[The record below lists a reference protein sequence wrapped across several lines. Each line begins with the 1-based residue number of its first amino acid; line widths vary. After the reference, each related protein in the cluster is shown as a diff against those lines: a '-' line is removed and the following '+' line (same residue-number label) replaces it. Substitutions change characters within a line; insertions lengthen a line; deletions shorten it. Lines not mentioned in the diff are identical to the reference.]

1 MSHFTQRAE
10 APGMVSLMSLLSLI
24 LMMLSLS
31 SSTVHSFSI
40 HGMSSATS
48 AASVSARQ
56 YQRCSTTT
64 ATTMTT
70 TVTRLQQSIN
80 SEVTSSFS
88 FIETELRGAAMRL
101 HTTMQAPKEGKVV
114 VENTPPTEKYIPTLA
129 DYLQFLVDSLHVYQ
143 AFEHIL
149 QQSPALRPFQATPL
163 DRVQPLEQDIDYL
176 CSTFDLPRPTVGTA
190 GTWYADH
197 LHSIATCTPQFM
209 CHYYNFYF
217 AHTAGGRMI
226 GKQMASLLLD
236 KKTLEFYKWNGDL
249 NDIKNKIK
257 ADIEIMAAAW
267 NEGERKQ
274 CVDAT
279 AMAFRGGGGINSY
292 LNGGKRGH

>member
-1 MSHFTQRAE
+1 MSHFTQRVE

-40 HGMSSATS
+40 HGMSSATTAG
-48 AASVSARQ
+48 AAARQ
-56 YQRCSTTT
+56 YQQCSTAT

-149 QQSPALRPFQATPL
+149 QQSPALRPFQGCC
-163 DRVQPLEQDIDYL
+163 LEG
-176 CSTFDLPRPTVGTA
+176 S
-190 GTWYADH
+190 
-197 LHSIATCTPQFM
+197 
-209 CHYYNFYF
+209 
-217 AHTAGGRMI
+217 
-226 GKQMASLLLD
+226 
-236 KKTLEFYKWNGDL
+236 
-249 NDIKNKIK
+249 
-257 ADIEIMAAAW
+257 
-267 NEGERKQ
+267 
-274 CVDAT
+274 
-279 AMAFRGGGGINSY
+279 
-292 LNGGKRGH
+292 

>member
-1 MSHFTQRAE
+1 
-10 APGMVSLMSLLSLI
+10 
-24 LMMLSLS
+24 
-31 SSTVHSFSI
+31 
-40 HGMSSATS
+40 
-48 AASVSARQ
+48 
-56 YQRCSTTT
+56 
-64 ATTMTT
+64 
-70 TVTRLQQSIN
+70 
-80 SEVTSSFS
+80 
-88 FIETELRGAAMRL
+88 MRL

-163 DRVQPLEQDIDYL
+163 DRVQPLEQDIDFL
-176 CSTFDLPRPTVGTA
+176 CSTFDLLRPTVGTA

-267 NEGERKQ
+267 NEEERKQ